1 MKLHY
6 IKGGA
11 LMKLPPKIQ
20 NQLTQFEQVRQQLQL
35 LTTQRIQIESQL
47 RELTSAL
54 EEIDNSSKNAI
65 FYKRVGAIF
74 VKADNQKALK
84 DSLTEQKET
93 FDVRM
98 KTLERQE
105 KQLKDRYSDL
115 QKDISK
121 AVQEF
126 EK

>member
-1 MKLHY
+1 MK
-6 IKGGA
+6 I
-11 LMKLPPKIQ
+11 PPKIQ

-47 RELTSAL
+47 REITNSL
-54 EEIDNSSKNAI
+54 EELNTKSKNAVV
-65 FYKRVGAIF
+65 YKKVGGIF
-74 VKADNQKALK
+74 VKVDDHKALK
-84 DSLTEQKET
+84 NSLAEQKET

-105 KQLKDRYSDL
+105 KQLKERYSDL

-121 AVQEF
+121 AVQQF
-126 EK
+126 EQ

>member
-1 MKLHY
+1 
-6 IKGGA
+6 
-11 LMKLPPKIQ
+11 MKLPPKIQ

-35 LTTQRIQIESQL
+35 LTTQRIQIDSQL
-47 RELTSAL
+47 RELASAL
-54 EEIDNSSKNAI
+54 EELDKSGKSAVI
-65 FYKRVGAIF
+65 YKRVGAIL
-74 VKADNQKALK
+74 VKVDNKK
-84 DSLTEQKET
+84 DLTTQMTEQKET

-105 KQLKDRYSDL
+105 KQLKERYSEL
-115 QKDISK
+115 QKEISK